1 MPDILGRLD
10 QYASIIAYEFDD
22 YSMSENLLTNSNI
35 SSSNWTINNS
45 AVLTNNSSTSPDGI
59 VNASQIAAPATA
71 GSGVFRTFSLTS
83 ATVYTYSVFVK
94 AVSGSNTIYFGTD
107 TTTTALVTVNTSTGV
122 ASLNSGSPTNI
133 TSVSYPN
140 SWYRVSFTFTASAT
154 ATHSFVIYNLT
165 ASANTWLAY
174 GAQVER
180 GSSATDYTP
189 TTSTAISRVLPA
201 TTNTNITGLGTY
213 YSSGFSENVG
223 AATTLTAN
231 VFPPYDLVYDD
242 FGGTLFGP
250 GQGRYMRQNT
260 DKSVVIYNE
269 INEMDL
275 FVTDISTSGLQL
287 YIDAGISTSV
297 TQIAAVSQE
306 LYTTPGTY
314 TFVVPAGYTSISAVC
329 VGGGGGGGNDT
340 NPDEAGSGGGGG
352 GLAYQASIAVTPGE
366 SLTVVV
372 GSGGGSNTAGG
383 QSRIHRSGTN
393 LVAANG
399 GGAGQSPDNG
409 NAGGTGGTVV
419 VGTGGVGG
427 AGGVTADGNTQGAGG
442 GGAGGYSGTGGTGQD
457 GDLTPASTA
466 GAGGGGGGGG
476 QNAGGGGVGIL
487 GTTGVDG
494 TAGGDEIGGGAGSGG
509 TAGSNSG
516 VSFGSGGAYGGGGAG
531 AAGGDTPGSGANGAV
546 RIIYGSG
553 RSYPSTN
560 VTDQSVPASFTLADL
575 SGNGRTGITT
585 NGPTYSSIIRE
596 GSVVFDG
603 TNDYMT
609 HSAYKGIT
617 GTGARTAIIWFR
629 ASVPNIAYRLFGW
642 GTTAAGGKWNISL
655 DATTF
660 RPRVEIA
667 TGSVLANTSAPN
679 VTNGAWYMIAAS
691 APASGTASNI
701 KLYIDGYLITDT
713 TVTSGATAINTIS
726 GSDVSFGASLADVA
740 PGYLNGNVAQFL
752 IYNRQ
757 LTDLEVLQVY
767 KIISN
772 RFWL

>member
-1 MPDILGRLD
+1 
-10 QYASIIAYEFDD
+10 
-22 YSMSENLLTNSNI
+22 
-35 SSSNWTINNS
+35 
-45 AVLTNNSSTSPDGI
+45 
-59 VNASQIAAPATA
+59 
-71 GSGVFRTFSLTS
+71 
-83 ATVYTYSVFVK
+83 
-94 AVSGSNTIYFGTD
+94 
-107 TTTTALVTVNTSTGV
+107 
-122 ASLNSGSPTNI
+122 
-133 TSVSYPN
+133 
-140 SWYRVSFTFTASAT
+140 
-154 ATHSFVIYNLT
+154 
-165 ASANTWLAY
+165 
-174 GAQVER
+174 
-180 GSSATDYTP
+180 
-189 TTSTAISRVLPA
+189 
-201 TTNTNITGLGTY
+201 
-213 YSSGFSENVG
+213 
-223 AATTLTAN
+223 
-231 VFPPYDLVYDD
+231 
-242 FGGTLFGP
+242 
-250 GQGRYMRQNT
+250 MRQNT

-269 INEMDL
+269 INEIDL

-297 TQIAAVSQE
+297 TIIPPIGQQA
-306 LYTTPGTY
+306 YTTPGTFSF
-314 TFVVPAGYTSISAVC
+314 TVPAGVTSISAVV

-340 NPDEAGSGGGGG
+340 DNTEPGSGGGGG
-352 GLAYQASIAVTPGE
+352 GLAYQTSIAVTPGE

-372 GSGGGSNTAGG
+372 GAGGGSNTAGG
-383 QSRIHRSGTN
+383 QSRIDRSVTS
-393 LVAANG
+393 LVAAFG
-399 GGAGQSPDNG
+399 GGRGQSPDNG
-409 NAGGTGGTVV
+409 NAGGVGGTVI

-442 GGAGGYSGTGGTGQD
+442 GGAGGYSGTGGRGQD

-516 VSFGSGGAYGGGGAG
+516 VNVGAGGTYGGGGAG
-531 AAGGDTPGSGANGAV
+531 AAGGDDPGSGAGGAV
-546 RIIYGSG
+546 RIIYGTG
-553 RSYPSTN
+553 RSYPSTL
-560 VTDQSVPASFTLADL
+560 VADQTTTIEGYTLADL

-585 NGPTYSSIIRE
+585 NGASYSSIIRE

-603 TNDYMT
+603 TNDYVT

-642 GTTAAGGKWNISL
+642 GTTASGGKWNISL

-679 VTNGAWYMIAAS
+679 VTNGEWYMIACS
-691 APASGTASNI
+691 APASGTASSI
-701 KLYIDGYLITDT
+701 KLYIDGNLITDT

-740 PGYLNGNVAQFL
+740 PGYLNGGVSQFL

-757 LTDLEVLQVY
+757 LTDLEILQIY
-767 KIISN
+767 KIIST
-772 RFWL
+772 RFFI